1 MQLAGLQKTSVIDF
15 PDQIS
20 AVVFTQGCNFYCPY
34 CHNSQLI
41 PLKLQEGK
49 GLMPEEYFFD
59 FLEKRKKLLDGV
71 TITGGEPLLQQDLKE
86 FMFKIKNEY
95 NLLLKLDSN
104 AANPK
109 KLKELIESN
118 LIDYL
123 AVDIKFS
130 WSNYGKLAP
139 NNLISKIKKSAALI
153 IDSDLVYEFRTT
165 VVPGLHDKTEIEKI
179 AQQIIGAKK
188 YFIQNF
194 RPVNTLAPELKKRR
208 PFAPSELQELK
219 ESAEKYLE
227 NVQIRD

>member
-1 MQLAGLQKTSVIDF
+1 MRLAGLQKTSVIDF

-41 PLKLQEGK
+41 PLKLPEGK
-49 GLMPEEYFFD
+49 ELMPEEYFFD
-59 FLEKRKKLLDGV
+59 FLQKRENLLDGV
-71 TITGGEPLLQQDLKE
+71 TITGGEPLLQLDLKE
-86 FMFKIKNEY
+86 FMFKIKNDY

-109 KLKELIESN
+109 RLKELIEAD

-130 WSNYGKLAP
+130 WSNYEKLAP
-139 NNLISKIKKSAALI
+139 AGLVSEISHSAAMM
-153 IDSDLVYEFRTT
+153 IDSDLDYEFRTT
-165 VVPGLHDKTEIEKI
+165 VVPGLHDKVEIEKI
-179 AQQIIGAKK
+179 AQQIRGAKK

-194 RPVNTLAPELKKRR
+194 RPVNTLDPKLRDQR
-208 PFAPSELQELK
+208 SFAPSELQKFKLT
-219 ESAEKYLE
+219 AEKYLKD
-227 NVQIRD
+227 VQIRD